1 MNRGQYIL
9 SRLAQM
15 APVLLGVTVVTFMLI
30 HLIPGDPAE
39 TMLGIHARP
48 EALAAL
54 RHQLGL
60 DHPLWQQYLIYVS
73 SLAHLD
79 LGESLKF
86 NVSVTSLLADRLG
99 VSLFLIAYAAVLT
112 AVVSL
117 PLGILAAVRKDG
129 PIDQVVRVV
138 LMVTMV
144 MPAFW
149 LGILFLIVF
158 SLRLGLFPISGYG
171 DGPRDHLHHLFLPA
185 LTIALGIAPIL
196 VRSLRGSILEA
207 LASDYVRTARAKG
220 MRERAVVFSHVLKN
234 ALIAPVTLF
243 GLSIGYLMGGTVIV
257 ENVFSLPGAG
267 QLLVDAIGARDY
279 PVVQS
284 TTLVF
289 AALVILVNLVTDL
302 IYSFLDPRVTLG

>member
-171 DGPRDHLHHLFLPA
+171 DGLRDHLHHLFLPA

-220 MRERAVVFSHVLKN
+220 MRERAVVLSHVLKN

-289 AALVILVNLVTDL
+289 AALVILVNLATDL
-302 IYSFLDPRVTLG
+302 LYSFLDPRVTLG